1 MKKALCLFLAAALT
15 LTLWACGAPETA
27 IQKLESPPAAQ
38 DAESAPAAELPDEP
52 PEEAA
57 APVQEAE
64 PESAAEEALPEE
76 LPAEPEPEPAAEEAL
91 PEEPPA
97 EPAAAE
103 EIVEEAA
110 EPAAPEPLPAE
121 AEPPAAD
128 AAGES
133 ASDHAGHSQ
142 SSAGV
147 TVPAPEQGEN
157 LVWIP
162 TNGGTNYHTSAKCC
176 NMKNPIQVTLE
187 TALANGFT
195 PCKRC
200 H

>member
-1 MKKALCLFLAAALT
+1 MKKALCLFLAAALA
-15 LTLWACGAPETA
+15 LTLLCAYGAPETA
-27 IQKLESPPAAQ
+27 IQKLEGPPAAQ

-52 PEEAA
+52 PAEAPAQPPELPEAA
-57 APVQEAE
+57 PAPVAE
-64 PESAAEEALPEE
+64 PEP
-76 LPAEPEPEPAAEEAL
+76 EPEPEPAAEEAL

-97 EPAAAE
+97 EPT
-103 EIVEEAA
+103 
-110 EPAAPEPLPAE
+110 APEPLPAE
-121 AEPPAAD
+121 AEPPAAE
-128 AAGES
+128 ATGES

-142 SSAGV
+142 SGAGV
-147 TVPAPEQGEN
+147 TVPAAEEGEN
-157 LVWIP
+157 LGWIP
-162 TNGGTNYHTSAKCC
+162 TNGGTKYHTNAKCC

>member
-27 IQKLESPPAAQ
+27 IQKLESLPAAQ
-38 DAESAPAAELPDEP
+38 DAESAPAAELP
-52 PEEAA
+52 EEAP
-57 APVQEAE
+57 APIPE
-64 PESAAEEALPEE
+64 PEP
-76 LPAEPEPEPAAEEAL
+76 EPEPEPAAEEPL
-91 PEEPPA
+91 PEAPPA
-97 EPAAAE
+97 EPAAPE
-103 EIVEEAA
+103 EIAEEAA
-110 EPAAPEPLPAE
+110 EPAAPEEIPVE
-121 AEPPAAD
+121 EPPAAE

-162 TNGGTNYHTSAKCC
+162 TNGGTKYHTSAKCC

>member
-52 PEEAA
+52 PAEAPAQPPELPEEAP
-57 APVQEAE
+57 APVAE
-64 PESAAEEALPEE
+64 PEP
-76 LPAEPEPEPAAEEAL
+76 EPEPEPAAEEAL
-91 PEEPPA
+91 PEEL
-97 EPAAAE
+97 PAAPAAPE
-103 EIVEEAA
+103 EIAEEAA

-121 AEPPAAD
+121 AEPPAAE

-133 ASDHAGHSQ
+133 SSDHAGHSQ

-157 LVWIP
+157 RVWIP
-162 TNGGTNYHTSAKCC
+162 TNGGTKYHTNAKCC

-187 TALANGFT
+187 TALTNGFT

>member
-27 IQKLESPPAAQ
+27 IQKLEGPPAAQ
-38 DAESAPAAELPDEP
+38 EAESAPAAELPDEP
-52 PEEAA
+52 PAEAPAQPPEPPEEAA
-57 APVQEAE
+57 APVAVPE
-64 PESAAEEALPEE
+64 P
-76 LPAEPEPEPAAEEAL
+76 EPEPEPAAEEAL
-91 PEEPPA
+91 PEALPA

-110 EPAAPEPLPAE
+110 EPAAPEEIPVE
-121 AEPPAAD
+121 EPPSAD

-133 ASDHAGHSQ
+133 APDHAGHSQ

-162 TNGGTNYHTSAKCC
+162 TNGGTKYHTSAKCC

>member
-1 MKKALCLFLAAALT
+1 MKKALCLFLAAALA
-15 LTLWACGAPETA
+15 LTLLCAYGAPETA
-27 IQKLESPPAAQ
+27 IQKLEGPPAAQ

-52 PEEAA
+52 PAEAPAQPPELPEAA
-57 APVQEAE
+57 PAPVAEPE
-64 PESAAEEALPEE
+64 PESAAEEL
-76 LPAEPEPEPAAEEAL
+76 L

-97 EPAAAE
+97 EPAAPE
-103 EIVEEAA
+103 EIA
-110 EPAAPEPLPAE
+110 EPAAE
-121 AEPPAAD
+121 AT
-128 AAGES
+128 GES

-142 SSAGV
+142 SGAGV

-162 TNGGTNYHTSAKCC
+162 TNGGTKYHTNAKCC

>member
-1 MKKALCLFLAAALT
+1 MKKALCLFLAAALA

-38 DAESAPAAELPDEP
+38 DAEAAPAAELPDEP
-52 PEEAA
+52 HAEAPAQPPELPEEA
-57 APVQEAE
+57 PV
-64 PESAAEEALPEE
+64 PV
-76 LPAEPEPEPAAEEAL
+76 AEPEPEPAAEELL

-97 EPAAAE
+97 EPAAPE
-103 EIVEEAA
+103 EIAEEAA
-110 EPAAPEPLPAE
+110 EPAAPEETPVE
-121 AEPPAAD
+121 EPPSAE

-142 SSAGV
+142 SGAGV

-162 TNGGTNYHTSAKCC
+162 TNGGTKYHTSAKCC

>member
-52 PEEAA
+52 PAEAPAQPPELPEAA
-57 APVQEAE
+57 PAPVAEPE
-64 PESAAEEALPEE
+64 PESAAEEL
-76 LPAEPEPEPAAEEAL
+76 L

-97 EPAAAE
+97 EPAAPE
-103 EIVEEAA
+103 EIA
-110 EPAAPEPLPAE
+110 EPAA
-121 AEPPAAD
+121 D
-128 AAGES
+128 TAGES

-142 SSAGV
+142 SGAGV

-162 TNGGTNYHTSAKCC
+162 TNGGTKYHTNAKCC

>member
-1 MKKALCLFLAAALT
+1 MKKALCLLLAAALT

-27 IQKLESPPAAQ
+27 IQKLESPPAA
-38 DAESAPAAELPDEP
+38 ELPDEP
-52 PEEAA
+52 PAEAPA
-57 APVQEAE
+57 QP
-64 PESAAEEALPEE
+64 PALPEE
-76 LPAEPEPEPAAEEAL
+76 APAPAPEPEPEPAAEEPL

-97 EPAAAE
+97 EPAQDAAE
-103 EIVEEAA
+103 EITEEIA
-110 EPAAPEPLPAE
+110 EPAAE
-121 AEPPAAD
+121 

-147 TVPAPEQGEN
+147 SVPAPEQGEN

-162 TNGGTNYHTSAKCC
+162 TNGGTKYHTSAKCC

>member
-38 DAESAPAAELPDEP
+38 DAEAAPAAELP
-52 PEEAA
+52 EEAP
-57 APVQEAE
+57 APVAEPE

-76 LPAEPEPEPAAEEAL
+76 LPAEPAAAEELAEEAAA
-91 PEEPPA
+91 PAAPEEIPVEEPPA
-97 EPAAAE
+97 AE
-103 EIVEEAA
+103 
-110 EPAAPEPLPAE
+110 
-121 AEPPAAD
+121 

-162 TNGGTNYHTSAKCC
+162 TNGGTKYHTNAKCC

>member
-1 MKKALCLFLAAALT
+1 MKKALCLFLAAALA
-15 LTLWACGAPETA
+15 LTLCACGAPETA
-27 IQKLESPPAAQ
+27 IQKLEGPPAAQ

-52 PEEAA
+52 PAEAPAQPPELPEAA
-57 APVQEAE
+57 PAPVAEPE
-64 PESAAEEALPEE
+64 PESAAEEL
-76 LPAEPEPEPAAEEAL
+76 L

-103 EIVEEAA
+103 ELAEEAA
-110 EPAAPEPLPAE
+110 EPAAPEEIPVE
-121 AEPPAAD
+121 EPPAAE

-142 SSAGV
+142 SGAGV
-147 TVPAPEQGEN
+147 SVPAPEQGEN

-162 TNGGTNYHTSAKCC
+162 TNGGTKYHTNAKCC

>member
-38 DAESAPAAELPDEP
+38 DAEAAPAAELPDEP
-52 PEEAA
+52 PAEAPAQPPELPEAA
-57 APVQEAE
+57 PAPVAEPEPEPE
-64 PESAAEEALPEE
+64 PESAAVEALPEE
-76 LPAEPEPEPAAEEAL
+76 LPAEPAQD
-91 PEEPPA
+91 
-97 EPAAAE
+97 AAE
-103 EIVEEAA
+103 EITEEIA
-110 EPAAPEPLPAE
+110 EPAAPEEIPVE
-121 AEPPAAD
+121 EPPAAE

-162 TNGGTNYHTSAKCC
+162 TNGGTKYHTSAKCC
-176 NMKNPIQVTLE
+176 NMKNPIHVTLE

>member
-27 IQKLESPPAAQ
+27 IQKLEDPPAAQ
-38 DAESAPAAELPDEP
+38 EAESAPAAELPDEP
-52 PEEAA
+52 PAEAPAQPPEPPEEAA
-57 APVQEAE
+57 APVAVPE
-64 PESAAEEALPEE
+64 P
-76 LPAEPEPEPAAEEAL
+76 EPEPEPAAEEAL
-91 PEEPPA
+91 PEALPA

-110 EPAAPEPLPAE
+110 EPAAPEEIPVE
-121 AEPPAAD
+121 EPPAAE

-133 ASDHAGHSQ
+133 SSDHAGHSQ

-162 TNGGTNYHTSAKCC
+162 TNGGTKYHTNAKCC

>member
-15 LTLWACGAPETA
+15 LTLCACGAPETA

-38 DAESAPAAELPDEP
+38 DAEAAPAAELPDEP
-52 PEEAA
+52 PAEAPAQPPELPEEAPV
-57 APVQEAE
+57 PVQEAE
-64 PESAAEEALPEE
+64 PE
-76 LPAEPEPEPAAEEAL
+76 PEPESAAEEAL

-97 EPAAAE
+97 EPAAPE
-103 EIVEEAA
+103 ETPVE
-110 EPAAPEPLPAE
+110 
-121 AEPPAAD
+121 EPPAA
-128 AAGES
+128 S

-162 TNGGTNYHTSAKCC
+162 TNGGTKYHTSAKCC

>member
-1 MKKALCLFLAAALT
+1 MKKALCLFLAAALA
-15 LTLWACGAPETA
+15 LTLCACGAPETA

-38 DAESAPAAELPDEP
+38 DAEAAPAAELPDEP
-52 PEEAA
+52 HAEAPAQPPELPEEA
-57 APVQEAE
+57 PV
-64 PESAAEEALPEE
+64 PV
-76 LPAEPEPEPAAEEAL
+76 AEPEPEPAAEELL

-97 EPAAAE
+97 EPAAPE
-103 EIVEEAA
+103 EIAEEAA
-110 EPAAPEPLPAE
+110 EPAAPEETPVE
-121 AEPPAAD
+121 EPPSAE

-142 SSAGV
+142 SGAGV

-162 TNGGTNYHTSAKCC
+162 TNGGTKYHTSAKCC

>member
-1 MKKALCLFLAAALT
+1 MKKALCLFLTAALT

-52 PEEAA
+52 PAEAPAQPPELPEEAP
-57 APVQEAE
+57 APVAE
-64 PESAAEEALPEE
+64 PEP
-76 LPAEPEPEPAAEEAL
+76 EPEPEPAAEEAL

-97 EPAAAE
+97 EPAAPE
-103 EIVEEAA
+103 EIAEEAA

-121 AEPPAAD
+121 AEPPAAE

-142 SSAGV
+142 SGAGV

-162 TNGGTNYHTSAKCC
+162 TNGGTKYHTNAKCC

>member
-1 MKKALCLFLAAALT
+1 MKKALCLFLTAALALT
-15 LTLWACGAPETA
+15 LCACGAPETA

-52 PEEAA
+52 PAEAPAQPPELPEEAP
-57 APVQEAE
+57 APVAE
-64 PESAAEEALPEE
+64 PEP
-76 LPAEPEPEPAAEEAL
+76 EPEPEPAAEEAL

-97 EPAAAE
+97 EPAAPE
-103 EIVEEAA
+103 EIAEEAA
-110 EPAAPEPLPAE
+110 EPAAPEETPVE
-121 AEPPAAD
+121 EPPASE

-142 SSAGV
+142 SGAGV

-162 TNGGTNYHTSAKCC
+162 TNGGTKYHTNAKCC

-195 PCKRC
+195 PCKRW

>member
-15 LTLWACGAPETA
+15 LTLCACGAPETA
-27 IQKLESPPAAQ
+27 IQKLEDPPAAQ

-52 PEEAA
+52 PAEAPAQPPEPPEEAP
-57 APVQEAE
+57 APVAE
-64 PESAAEEALPEE
+64 PEP
-76 LPAEPEPEPAAEEAL
+76 EPEPEPAAEELL
-91 PEEPPA
+91 PEALPA

-110 EPAAPEPLPAE
+110 EPAAPEEIPVE
-121 AEPPAAD
+121 EPPAAE

-133 ASDHAGHSQ
+133 SSDHAGHSQ

-162 TNGGTNYHTSAKCC
+162 TNGGTKYHTSAKCC

>member
-52 PEEAA
+52 PAEAPAQPPELPEEAS
-57 APVQEAE
+57 APVQEAEPEPE

-76 LPAEPEPEPAAEEAL
+76 LPAEP
-91 PEEPPA
+91 
-97 EPAAAE
+97 
-103 EIVEEAA
+103 
-110 EPAAPEPLPAE
+110 AAPEPLPAE
-121 AEPPAAD
+121 AEPPAAE

-147 TVPAPEQGEN
+147 TVPAPEQGKN

-162 TNGGTNYHTSAKCC
+162 TNGGTKYHTNAKCC

>member
-1 MKKALCLFLAAALT
+1 MKKALCLLLAAALT

-52 PEEAA
+52 HAEAPAQPPELPEEAP
-57 APVQEAE
+57 APV
-64 PESAAEEALPEE
+64 
-76 LPAEPEPEPAAEEAL
+76 AEPEPEPEPEPKPEPAA
-91 PEEPPA
+91 EEPPA
-97 EPAAAE
+97 EPAQDAAE
-103 EIVEEAA
+103 EITEEIA
-110 EPAAPEPLPAE
+110 EPAAPEEIPVE
-121 AEPPAAD
+121 ESPAAE

-133 ASDHAGHSQ
+133 SSDHAGHSQ
-142 SSAGV
+142 SGAGV

-162 TNGGTNYHTSAKCC
+162 TNGGTKYHTSAKCC

>member
-1 MKKALCLFLAAALT
+1 MKKVLCLLLAAALT

-38 DAESAPAAELPDEP
+38 NAESAPAAELPDEP
-52 PEEAA
+52 PTEAPAQPPALPEEAP
-57 APVQEAE
+57 APAPEPE
-64 PESAAEEALPEE
+64 PESAAEET
-76 LPAEPEPEPAAEEAL
+76 L

-97 EPAAAE
+97 EPAAPE
-103 EIVEEAA
+103 EIA
-110 EPAAPEPLPAE
+110 EPAAE
-121 AEPPAAD
+121 AT
-128 AAGES
+128 GES

-142 SSAGV
+142 SGAGV

-162 TNGGTNYHTSAKCC
+162 TNGGTKYHTNAKCC

>member
-15 LTLWACGAPETA
+15 LTLCACGAPETA

-38 DAESAPAAELPDEP
+38 GAESAPAAELPDEP
-52 PEEAA
+52 PAEAPAQPPELPEEAP
-57 APVQEAE
+57 APVAE
-64 PESAAEEALPEE
+64 PEP
-76 LPAEPEPEPAAEEAL
+76 EPEPEPAAEELL

-97 EPAAAE
+97 EPAAE
-103 EIVEEAA
+103 
-110 EPAAPEPLPAE
+110 
-121 AEPPAAD
+121 

-147 TVPAPEQGEN
+147 SVPAPEQGEN

-162 TNGGTNYHTSAKCC
+162 TNGGTKYHTSAKCC

>member
-1 MKKALCLFLAAALT
+1 MKKVLCLLLAAALT

-27 IQKLESPPAAQ
+27 IQKLEGPPAAQ

-52 PEEAA
+52 PAEAPA
-57 APVQEAE
+57 QP
-64 PESAAEEALPEE
+64 PELPEE
-76 LPAEPEPEPAAEEAL
+76 APVPAAEPEPKPAAEELL

-97 EPAAAE
+97 EPAAPE
-103 EIVEEAA
+103 EIAEEAA
-110 EPAAPEPLPAE
+110 EPAAPEETPVE
-121 AEPPAAD
+121 EPPSAD

-133 ASDHAGHSQ
+133 APDHAGHSQ

-162 TNGGTNYHTSAKCC
+162 TNGGTKYHTSAKCC

>member
-27 IQKLESPPAAQ
+27 IQKLEGP
-38 DAESAPAAELPDEP
+38 PAAELPDEP
-52 PEEAA
+52 PAEAPAQPPELPEEAP

-64 PESAAEEALPEE
+64 PE
-76 LPAEPEPEPAAEEAL
+76 PEPESAAEEAL

-97 EPAAAE
+97 EPAAPE
-103 EIVEEAA
+103 EIPVEE
-110 EPAAPEPLPAE
+110 
-121 AEPPAAD
+121 PP

-162 TNGGTNYHTSAKCC
+162 TNGGTKYHTSAKCC

>member
-27 IQKLESPPAAQ
+27 IQKLEGPPAAQ
-38 DAESAPAAELPDEP
+38 EAESAPAAELPDEP
-52 PEEAA
+52 PAEAPAQPPEPPEEAA
-57 APVQEAE
+57 APVAVPE
-64 PESAAEEALPEE
+64 P
-76 LPAEPEPEPAAEEAL
+76 EPEPEPAAEEAL
-91 PEEPPA
+91 PEALPA

-110 EPAAPEPLPAE
+110 EPAAPEEIPVE
-121 AEPPAAD
+121 EPPAAE

-133 ASDHAGHSQ
+133 SSDHAGHSQ

-162 TNGGTNYHTSAKCC
+162 TNGGTKYHTNAKCC

>member
-1 MKKALCLFLAAALT
+1 MKKAFCLLLAAALT

-27 IQKLESPPAAQ
+27 IQKLESLPAAQ

-52 PEEAA
+52 PAEAPAQPPELPEEAPV
-57 APVQEAE
+57 PVQEAE
-64 PESAAEEALPEE
+64 P
-76 LPAEPEPEPAAEEAL
+76 EPEPEPAAEE
-91 PEEPPA
+91 PPA
-97 EPAAAE
+97 EPAAPE
-103 EIVEEAA
+103 EIAEEAA

-121 AEPPAAD
+121 AEPPAAE

-162 TNGGTNYHTSAKCC
+162 TNGGTKYHTNAKCC

>member
-1 MKKALCLFLAAALT
+1 MKKAFCLFLAAALT

-52 PEEAA
+52 PAEAPAQPPELPEEAP
-57 APVQEAE
+57 APVAEAEPEPE

-76 LPAEPEPEPAAEEAL
+76 LPAEPAQD
-91 PEEPPA
+91 
-97 EPAAAE
+97 AAE
-103 EIVEEAA
+103 EITEEIA
-110 EPAAPEPLPAE
+110 EPAAPEETPVE
-121 AEPPAAD
+121 EPPAAE

-142 SSAGV
+142 SGAGV

-162 TNGGTNYHTSAKCC
+162 TNGGTKYHTSAKCC

-195 PCKRC
+195 PCKHC

>member
-1 MKKALCLFLAAALT
+1 MKKAFCLFLAAALT

-52 PEEAA
+52 PAEAPAQPPALPEEAP
-57 APVQEAE
+57 APVAVPE
-64 PESAAEEALPEE
+64 PEPEPEPAAEAALPEE
-76 LPAEPEPEPAAEEAL
+76 LPAEPAAPEELVEEA
-91 PEEPPA
+91 A
-97 EPAAAE
+97 APAAAE
-103 EIVEEAA
+103 EIPVEE
-110 EPAAPEPLPAE
+110 
-121 AEPPAAD
+121 PP

-133 ASDHAGHSQ
+133 APDHAGHSQ

-162 TNGGTNYHTSAKCC
+162 TNGGTKYHTNAKCC

>member
-52 PEEAA
+52 PAEAPA
-57 APVQEAE
+57 QP
-64 PESAAEEALPEE
+64 PALPEE
-76 LPAEPEPEPAAEEAL
+76 APAPAPEPEPEPAAEEPL

-97 EPAAAE
+97 EPAQDAAE
-103 EIVEEAA
+103 EITEEIA
-110 EPAAPEPLPAE
+110 EPAAPEEIPAE
-121 AEPPAAD
+121 APPAAE

-147 TVPAPEQGEN
+147 SVPAPEQGEN

-162 TNGGTNYHTSAKCC
+162 TNGGTKYHTSAKCC

>member
-38 DAESAPAAELPDEP
+38 DAEAAPAAELPDEPPAEASAQPPEP

-76 LPAEPEPEPAAEEAL
+76 
-91 PEEPPA
+91 PPA
-97 EPAAAE
+97 EPAAPE
-103 EIVEEAA
+103 EIAEEAA
-110 EPAAPEPLPAE
+110 EPAA
-121 AEPPAAD
+121 D
-128 AAGES
+128 TAGES

-142 SSAGV
+142 SGAGV

-162 TNGGTNYHTSAKCC
+162 TNGGTKYHTSAKCC

>member
-1 MKKALCLFLAAALT
+1 MKKALCLLLAAALT

-27 IQKLESPPAAQ
+27 IQKLEGPPAAQ
-38 DAESAPAAELPDEP
+38 DAEAAPAAELPDEP
-52 PEEAA
+52 PAEAPAQPPELPEEAP
-57 APVQEAE
+57 APVAE
-64 PESAAEEALPEE
+64 PEP
-76 LPAEPEPEPAAEEAL
+76 EPEPEPAAEETL

-97 EPAAAE
+97 EPAAPE
-103 EIVEEAA
+103 EIAEEAA
-110 EPAAPEPLPAE
+110 KPAAPEETPVE
-121 AEPPAAD
+121 EPPAAD
-128 AAGES
+128 TAGES

-162 TNGGTNYHTSAKCC
+162 TNGGTKYHTSAKCC

>member
-38 DAESAPAAELPDEP
+38 EAESAPAAELPDEP
-52 PEEAA
+52 PAEAPAQPPELPEEAS
-57 APVQEAE
+57 APVQEAEPEPE

-76 LPAEPEPEPAAEEAL
+76 LPATPAQD
-91 PEEPPA
+91 
-97 EPAAAE
+97 AAE
-103 EIVEEAA
+103 EIAEEAA
-110 EPAAPEPLPAE
+110 EPAAPEEIPVE
-121 AEPPAAD
+121 EPPAAE

-133 ASDHAGHSQ
+133 ASDHGGHSQ

-162 TNGGTNYHTSAKCC
+162 TNGGTKYHTNAKCC

>member
-27 IQKLESPPAAQ
+27 IQKLEGPPAAQ
-38 DAESAPAAELPDEP
+38 DAEAAPAAESPDEP
-52 PEEAA
+52 PVEAPAQPPELPEEAP
-57 APVQEAE
+57 APVAE
-64 PESAAEEALPEE
+64 PE
-76 LPAEPEPEPAAEEAL
+76 
-91 PEEPPA
+91 
-97 EPAAAE
+97 
-103 EIVEEAA
+103 
-110 EPAAPEPLPAE
+110 PEPLPAE
-121 AEPPAAD
+121 AEPPAAE

-147 TVPAPEQGEN
+147 TVPASEQGEN

-162 TNGGTNYHTSAKCC
+162 TNGGTKYHTSAKCC

>member
-27 IQKLESPPAAQ
+27 IQKLEGPPAAQ
-38 DAESAPAAELPDEP
+38 EAESAPAAELP
-52 PEEAA
+52 EEAP
-57 APVQEAE
+57 APIPEPEPEPE

-76 LPAEPEPEPAAEEAL
+76 
-91 PEEPPA
+91 PP
-97 EPAAAE
+97 
-103 EIVEEAA
+103 A

-121 AEPPAAD
+121 AEPPAAE

-162 TNGGTNYHTSAKCC
+162 TNGGTKYHTSAKCC

>member
-1 MKKALCLFLAAALT
+1 MKKAFCLLLAAALT

-52 PEEAA
+52 PAEAPA
-57 APVQEAE
+57 QP
-64 PESAAEEALPEE
+64 PELPEE
-76 LPAEPEPEPAAEEAL
+76 APAPVAEPEPKPAAEELL

-97 EPAAAE
+97 EPAAPE
-103 EIVEEAA
+103 EIAEEAA
-110 EPAAPEPLPAE
+110 EPAAPEETPVE
-121 AEPPAAD
+121 EPPSAD

-133 ASDHAGHSQ
+133 APDHAGHSQ

-162 TNGGTNYHTSAKCC
+162 TNGGTKYHTSAKCC

>member
-1 MKKALCLFLAAALT
+1 MKKALCLFLAAALA
-15 LTLWACGAPETA
+15 LTLCACGAPETA

-38 DAESAPAAELPDEP
+38 DAEAAPAAELPDEP
-52 PEEAA
+52 PAEAPA
-57 APVQEAE
+57 QP
-64 PESAAEEALPEE
+64 PELPEE
-76 LPAEPEPEPAAEEAL
+76 APAPVAEPEPKPAAEELL

-97 EPAAAE
+97 EPAAPE
-103 EIVEEAA
+103 EIAEEAA

-162 TNGGTNYHTSAKCC
+162 TNGGTKYHTSAKCC

>member
-1 MKKALCLFLAAALT
+1 MKKALCLLLAAALT
-15 LTLWACGAPETA
+15 LTLCACGAPETA

-38 DAESAPAAELPDEP
+38 DAEAAPAAELPDEP
-52 PEEAA
+52 PAEAPA
-57 APVQEAE
+57 QP
-64 PESAAEEALPEE
+64 PELPEE
-76 LPAEPEPEPAAEEAL
+76 APAPVAEPEPKPAAEELL

-97 EPAAAE
+97 EPAAPE
-103 EIVEEAA
+103 EIAEEAA
-110 EPAAPEPLPAE
+110 EPAAPEEIPVE
-121 AEPPAAD
+121 EPPAAE

-133 ASDHAGHSQ
+133 SSDHAGHSQ
-142 SSAGV
+142 SGAGV

-162 TNGGTNYHTSAKCC
+162 TNGGTKYHTSAKCC